1 MLQDIYTRAKAG
13 QETAAN
19 AQYYASLLGIDETS
33 ANFNLQYLVESGLAD
48 GKIIPSLGTTK
59 KTTLVWGLTH
69 LGIQAVEGTVR
80 RSFDINFNIITINAP
95 VNQSQIAVGKDIT
108 QSQTVSINSFR
119 DLYKYLDEKLDKSQN
134 ATLKPLIEQLEADV
148 KTGSIKPSNLRRI
161 AETIKNWTP
170 VAVPII
176 DAIAKLIG
184 LKP

>member
-1 MLQDIYTRAKAG
+1 M
-13 QETAAN
+13 
-19 AQYYASLLGIDETS
+19 
-33 ANFNLQYLVESGLAD
+33 
-48 GKIIPSLGTTK
+48 
-59 KTTLVWGLTH
+59 
-69 LGIQAVEGTVR
+69 EGTVR

-108 QSQTVSINSFR
+108 QSQTVSINSFG

-134 ATLKPLIEQLEADV
+134 AALKPLIEQLEADV